1 MRLRKTRNGDQ
12 LTLEPRGPSPEATT
26 IPEPSGDRLSRA
38 IFAVLVLSASLAFL
52 FWVVLFL
59 FSSLNHPPGG

>member
-1 MRLRKTRNGDQ
+1 MSIPTTRIGDHV
-12 LTLEPRGPSPEATT
+12 TFEPRSPSPEAAT

-59 FSSLNHPPGG
+59 YSSLNHPLGG